1 MRWPR
6 FLQLNPVTKRRIQR
20 FRRIKR
26 GYWSFLILATLFVL
40 SLFAELIA
48 NNRAI
53 IVYYE
58 GQFFFPTYAQFY
70 EMGVFGQEDEFG
82 FTDVEADY
90 RAMREQFA
98 GTDNWVLMPL
108 IEFNPIEMDF
118 TYEAPP
124 PNPPD
129 WRHILGTDTRGR
141 DVAARLIYG
150 FRICM
155 LFALGLTLVTTIF
168 GTIIGSLQGYMSG
181 WFDILSQRVIEVWQ
195 SLPFLFIVIV
205 LATVVRPGFW
215 TLLAVMAVFGWMGI
229 TYYMRTEM
237 YREKSREYCLA
248 ARSLGASNFR
258 IVFMHLLP
266 NSLTPLVTFTPFAV
280 VSGIFALT
288 ALDFLGYGLQ
298 PPTPSWGELLEQAL
312 SSGNRDKMWLVLSP
326 FAAIS
331 ITLILVTLIGE
342 AVREAFDPRQFARY
356 K

>member
-1 MRWPR
+1 MS
-6 FLQLNPVTKRRIQR
+6 PVTRRRVAR

-26 GYWSFLILATLFVL
+26 GYWSFLILTILFVL
-40 SLFAELIA
+40 SLFAELVA

-70 EMGVFGQEDEFG
+70 EMDVFGQEDEFG

-98 GTDNWVLMPL
+98 GTSNWVLMPP
-108 IEFNPIEMDF
+108 IPFNPIEMDF
-118 TYEAPP
+118 TYDAPP

-129 WRHILGTDTRGR
+129 GRHILGTDTRGR

-155 LFALGLTLVTTIF
+155 LFALALTLVTTIV
-168 GTIIGSLQGYMSG
+168 GTIIGCIQGYMSG

-248 ARSLGASNFR
+248 ARSLGASNGR
-258 IVFMHLLP
+258 IVFLHLLP
-266 NSLTPLVTFTPFAV
+266 NALTPLVTFTPFAV

-298 PPTPSWGELLEQAL
+298 PPTPSWGELLSQAL
-312 SSGNRDKMWLVLSP
+312 SPGNRRNLWLVLSP

-342 AVREAFDPRQFARY
+342 AVREAFDPKQFARY